1 MIATALRQFLAVVRG
16 DNKRCDNAN
25 YIELTSPEGTIAN
38 IVTHETE
45 CGSHSAPWVIKA
57 LPGQVINLT
66 MSDFSVLSL
75 DDPDEAPTQTEEP
88 RCIAYAI
95 LREKSA
101 QKSMTVC
108 GGKRTEGHIY
118 TSLTPVLEV
127 IILGNPAAGP
137 TKHFLLNYKGTA
149 KIST

>member
-1 MIATALRQFLAVVRG
+1 MIATVLRQFLAVVRG

-25 YIELTSPEGTIAN
+25 YVELTSPEGTIAN
-38 IVTHETE
+38 IVTHETG